1 MENFVK
7 PSYQGVSM
15 PEAIKLLFKN
25 YANFRGRSSRS
36 EYWWVYLAQQI
47 VFFPLCMAFQ
57 VLEYMVKDGYGITI
71 GFAIIMA
78 CVGLF
83 MFMLAMALLV
93 PVLALACRRLHD
105 IGKSGWWLFIDLI
118 PIVGS
123 IILIVWMIRGSD
135 PGENEFGDTVV
146 KD

>member
-15 PEAIKLLFKN
+15 LEAIKLFFKN

-47 VFFPLCMAFQ
+47 VFFPLCMVFQ

-93 PVLALACRRLHD
+93 PVLALVCRRLHD
-105 IGKSGWWLFIDLI
+105 IGKSGWWQLLGLI
-118 PIVGS
+118 PCIGG
-123 IILIVWMIRGSD
+123 IILLIWAIKESD
-135 PGENEFGDTVV
+135 PGENEYGDTVEG
-146 KD
+146 